1 MKKTGKIQRLLEQMA
16 RIERMERGTLCRMG
30 GRPYHNHQTW
40 QKGRN
45 VVRYVPAQE
54 VDSLQEAIDGYN
66 QFMKLAQCYA
76 DEVIK
81 KTRKQRRKM
90 FRRPQ
95 GKPTKRTQKHEK
107 RSATRNPPLDA
118 HLDA

>member
-1 MKKTGKIQRLLEQMA
+1 MKKTKTMQRLLEQMA

-30 GRPYHNHQTW
+30 DRPYHNHQTW

-54 VDSLQEAIDGYN
+54 VDFLREAIDGYN
-66 QFMKLAQCYA
+66 RFIKLAERYA

-81 KTRKQRRKM
+81 QTRKERQKM
-90 FRRPQ
+90 FREPARKEP
-95 GKPTKRTQKHEK
+95 KRIRKTAQKSELQC
-107 RSATRNPPLDA
+107 NPPFSTI
-118 HLDA
+118 